1 MKKSCSYFFIINL
14 PNIHDIAFGNI
25 SVAQRSPGRYC
36 KISSWSASYHRRKGT
51 NSGVD
56 AAQRLL
62 RARREFAH
70 LIQSELSSGI
80 HDATTNC
87 ERMENKSIT
96 RKLYALSGH
105 GVPNGLFRHF
115 TNVARNWLLRL
126 RNNPGGTSSGIGSDD
141 DNRGQRSQQPTSVV
155 ETQHQNLHLHSRT
168 SFYSPIPPTLHCWIR
183 IKYSS
188 SIFMVLQ

>member
-1 MKKSCSYFFIINL
+1 MLAGRSL
-14 PNIHDIAFGNI
+14 PLA
-25 SVAQRSPGRYC
+25 
-36 KISSWSASYHRRKGT
+36 
-51 NSGVD
+51 
-56 AAQRLL
+56 
-62 RARREFAH
+62 
-70 LIQSELSSGI
+70 LSSAALF
-80 HDATTNC
+80 ATWFGSETVFGASSEFLQGGLYAVIEDPFGAALC
-87 ERMENKSIT
+87 LVLFGLFIT